1 MLQHA
6 QENLD
11 FHDSIRIFKTS
22 IRKALD
28 SIPGEVDGVGLQ
40 ERKSRHRKSL
50 MAVARGNQA
59 KVIDFTLLLQNVPP
73 QVRVDI
79 EKQLMG
85 LQKLLQEISRRFL
98 LDGPEE
104 VNLPGNIKLAL
115 KRVIAQGIPESKVFD
130 DALACI
136 ESSLLGNWIAFTKSQ

>member
-28 SIPGEVDGVGLQ
+28 SIPCEVDGVGSQ

-50 MAVARGNQA
+50 LAVARGNQV
-59 KVIDFTLLLQNVPP
+59 KVIDFTLLLQNVPS

-79 EKQLMG
+79 EKQVAG
-85 LQKLLQEISRRFL
+85 LQNLLQEISRRFL

-115 KRVIAQGIPESKVFD
+115 NTVIAQGIPESTVFD

-136 ESSLLGNWIAFTKSQ
+136 EGSLRGNWIAFTKSY